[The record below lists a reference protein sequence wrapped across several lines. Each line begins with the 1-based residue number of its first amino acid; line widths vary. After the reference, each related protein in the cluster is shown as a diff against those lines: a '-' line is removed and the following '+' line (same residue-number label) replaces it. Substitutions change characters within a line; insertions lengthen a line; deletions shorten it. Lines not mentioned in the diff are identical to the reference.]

1 MTQTQSATVRAGA
14 RLAQLPRHLASLWN
28 RVDVTPRLGLGLGVI
43 YRGAI
48 FAATDNTVTLPGFTR
63 VDAALYYQVSD
74 QVSAQ
79 LNVENVFDKGYY
91 AAANSNTNI
100 TPGSPRAVRL
110 SLRLSY

>member
-1 MTQTQSATVRAGA
+1 VRAGA
-14 RLAQLPRHLASLWN
+14 HLAQLPKHSASLWN

-43 YRGAI
+43 YRSAM
-48 FAATDNTVTLPGFTR
+48 FASTDNTVTLPGFTR
-63 VDAALYYQVSD
+63 VDAALYYKASD

-79 LNVENVFDKGYY
+79 LNVANIFDKGYY
-91 AAANSNTNI
+91 ASANSNTNI

>member
-1 MTQTQSATVRAGA
+1 VE
-14 RLAQLPRHLASLWN
+14 
-28 RVDVTPRLGLGLGVI
+28 VTPRLGLGLGVI
-43 YRGAI
+43 YRSAI
-48 FAATDNTVTLPGFTR
+48 FASTDNAVTLPGFTR

-79 LNVENVFDKGYY
+79 LNVENIFDTSYY